1 MDYGETYAPGG
12 KHTTFRLII
21 SLAARYNQKIEH
33 HAVVSAFLHPDVDDD
48 TLCMDLPEDW
58 PDDLQMSVVRLHTAL
73 CGLKPAPQ
81 LWYGHI
87 NTFLLSLGFIQS
99 QADLNLYI
107 RINGT
112 MLLLLYVDDL
122 LLAYTSSMVKE
133 AEEIMMALAATYK
146 ITNLGTA
153 S

>member
-1 MDYGETYAPGG
+1 
-12 KHTTFRLII
+12 
-21 SLAARYNQKIEH
+21 
-33 HAVVSAFLHPDVDDD
+33 
-48 TLCMDLPEDW
+48 
-58 PDDLQMSVVRLHTAL
+58 
-73 CGLKPAPQ
+73 
-81 LWYGHI
+81 
-87 NTFLLSLGFIQS
+87 
-99 QADLNLYI
+99 
-107 RINGT
+107 